1 VITFI
6 RRFRYVTRE
15 PLAEASAADG
25 DRTTKVLL
33 TASESPPILSL
44 AVLPTA
50 IAITYQQSI
59 RNLKIMRLR
68 IQTILCCTAIFSAV
82 SFFTITFAET
92 NPLSKAQVAERIAK
106 VENGVDDFEKYLTS
120 RGENAKDQAGSAKS
134 SGAAKSNGAAKR
146 GQGADSANKDARK
159 EQAGQSKD
167 DLQNAMDDLNRTT
180 NRLRRKFDE
189 TANYL
194 ETKVQMEQ
202 VMDSARRVN
211 QVVGKGS
218 NDGQA
223 QRLWTALR
231 ASIND
236 LARAYNLTPMS

>member
-1 VITFI
+1 
-6 RRFRYVTRE
+6 
-15 PLAEASAADG
+15 
-25 DRTTKVLL
+25 
-33 TASESPPILSL
+33 
-44 AVLPTA
+44 
-50 IAITYQQSI
+50 
-59 RNLKIMRLR
+59 MHLR
-68 IQTILCCTAIFSAV
+68 IRTLLCGTAIFSAV

-92 NPLSKAQVAERIAK
+92 TPFNKAQVGDRIRK

-134 SGAAKSNGAAKR
+134 SAKSGGETKR
-146 GQGADSANKDARK
+146 GQGANSANKDARK
-159 EQAGQSKD
+159 DQAGQSKD

-180 NRLRRKFDE
+180 NRLRRKFDA

-202 VMDSARRVN
+202 VLDSARRVN

-223 QRLWTALR
+223 QRLWAALR

-236 LARAYNLTPMS
+236 LARCYNLTPMGA

>member
-1 VITFI
+1 
-6 RRFRYVTRE
+6 
-15 PLAEASAADG
+15 
-25 DRTTKVLL
+25 
-33 TASESPPILSL
+33 
-44 AVLPTA
+44 
-50 IAITYQQSI
+50 
-59 RNLKIMRLR
+59 MRLR
-68 IQTILCCTAIFSAV
+68 TKTLLCGTVIFSAV
-82 SFFTITFAET
+82 SLFTLAFAET
-92 NPLSKAQVAERIAK
+92 SPFNKAQVGDRIRK

-134 SGAAKSNGAAKR
+134 SGTAKR
-146 GQGADSANKDARK
+146 GQGANSANKDARK
-159 EQAGQSKD
+159 DQAGQSKD

-236 LARAYNLTPMS
+236 LARCYNLTPMA

>member
-1 VITFI
+1 M
-6 RRFRYVTRE
+6 
-15 PLAEASAADG
+15 
-25 DRTTKVLL
+25 
-33 TASESPPILSL
+33 
-44 AVLPTA
+44 
-50 IAITYQQSI
+50 
-59 RNLKIMRLR
+59 NLR
-68 IQTILCCTAIFSAV
+68 IRTVLCGTAIFSAV

-92 NPLSKAQVAERIAK
+92 TPFNKAQVGDRIRK

-134 SGAAKSNGAAKR
+134 SGEAKR
-146 GQGADSANKDARK
+146 GQGAKSEKK
-159 EQAGQSKD
+159 EAGKEKASQGKD
-167 DLQNAMDDLNRTT
+167 DLQNAMDDLNRST

-202 VMDSARRVN
+202 VMDSARKVN

-236 LARAYNLTPMS
+236 LARAYNLTPVGA

>member
-1 VITFI
+1 
-6 RRFRYVTRE
+6 
-15 PLAEASAADG
+15 
-25 DRTTKVLL
+25 
-33 TASESPPILSL
+33 
-44 AVLPTA
+44 
-50 IAITYQQSI
+50 
-59 RNLKIMRLR
+59 MRLR
-68 IQTILCCTAIFSAV
+68 IRTVLFCTAIFSAV
-82 SFFTITFAET
+82 SIFTITFAET
-92 NPLSKAQVAERIAK
+92 NPLSKAQVADQIRK

-134 SGAAKSNGAAKR
+134 SGAAKR
-146 GQGADSANKDARK
+146 GQGANSANKDARK
-159 EQAGQSKD
+159 DQAKDQGKQSKD

-180 NRLRRKFDE
+180 NRLRRKFDA

-236 LARAYNLTPMS
+236 LARCYNLTPMGA

>member
-1 VITFI
+1 
-6 RRFRYVTRE
+6 
-15 PLAEASAADG
+15 
-25 DRTTKVLL
+25 
-33 TASESPPILSL
+33 
-44 AVLPTA
+44 
-50 IAITYQQSI
+50 
-59 RNLKIMRLR
+59 MRLR
-68 IQTILCCTAIFSAV
+68 IRTILCCTAIFSAV

-92 NPLSKAQVAERIAK
+92 NPLSKAQVADRIPK

-134 SGAAKSNGAAKR
+134 SGAGRAAER
-146 GQGADSANKDARK
+146 QSAARVQTPRTRK
-159 EQAGQSKD
+159 PERKKPAQAKD

-211 QVVGKGS
+211 QVVGKGG
-218 NDGQA
+218 NDSQA

-236 LARAYNLTPMS
+236 LARCYNLTPMA

>member
-1 VITFI
+1 
-6 RRFRYVTRE
+6 
-15 PLAEASAADG
+15 
-25 DRTTKVLL
+25 
-33 TASESPPILSL
+33 
-44 AVLPTA
+44 
-50 IAITYQQSI
+50 
-59 RNLKIMRLR
+59 MRLR
-68 IQTILCCTAIFSAV
+68 IRTILCCTAIFSAV
-82 SFFTITFAET
+82 SFFTIAFAET
-92 NPLSKAQVAERIAK
+92 NPLSKPQVADRIQK
-106 VENGVDDFEKYLTS
+106 VENGVDDFEKYLTT
-120 RGENAKDQAGSAKS
+120 RGENAKGQAGSAKS
-134 SGAAKSNGAAKR
+134 SGATKR

-159 EQAGQSKD
+159 DQAGQSKD

-211 QVVGKGS
+211 QVVGKGG
-218 NDGQA
+218 NDSQA

-236 LARAYNLTPMS
+236 LARCYNLTPMS